1 MAETLCPVRSIL
13 IIDDDAVTL
22 GLFEGILRAN
32 GYSVRGAADA
42 ELGLRELALAVPAA
56 ILVDLRLPIVDGVEF
71 MRRLRTRTELR
82 RVPAAIVTGDYFV
95 NDYVV
100 RELEM
105 LGASIHFKPL
115 FEDDLVAV
123 VERLLEGARD
133 SEDGCPTGG

>member
-1 MAETLCPVRSIL
+1 MIETLCSVRSIL
-13 IIDDDAVTL
+13 VIDDDAVTL

-42 ELGLRELALAVPAA
+42 ELGLRELAHDVPAA

-71 MRRLRTRTELR
+71 LRRLRTRPGLR
-82 RVPAAIVTGDYFV
+82 RVPVAIVTGDYFV

-105 LGASIHFKPL
+105 LGASIYFKPL

-123 VERLLEGARD
+123 VECLLKRARD
-133 SEDGCPTGG
+133 SEDGFPAGG